1 MTVFNFKLDKSLV
14 RLASVEIAEATMRDI
29 LLIGAGKIGETIAD
43 MLCASG
49 DYRVTVA
56 DRSDLQ
62 LQKLPRRPPIRAG
75 LPRAIFTRSTHSSS
89 HKSATPIPS
98 GAYKWTFLVRKNLPY
113 QAIADNPNSEPRCQ
127 TNSGFRSAQQAT
139 SAKAR

>member
-1 MTVFNFKLDKSLV
+1 MTVFNSKLDKSLV
-14 RLASVEIAEATMRDI
+14 IMAFVEIPEAAMRDI

-62 LQKLPRRPPIRAG
+62 LQKLPRRA
-75 LPRAIFTRSTHSSS
+75 
-89 HKSATPIPS
+89 
-98 GAYKWTFLVRKNLPY
+98 NLKTL
-113 QAIADNPNSEPRCQ
+113 AER
-127 TNSGFRSAQQAT
+127 R
-139 SAKAR
+139 